1 MQSLDHFYLCHHGEA
16 LAEGVLLPSGACA
29 ISWNGAAHSHG
40 VFPSFA
46 MFQNIQNRLSGRLI
60 KHAIES
66 NRLYSKTFYLQRNE
80 DWSGIS
86 GTGLV
91 AVGFEFEQI
100 TMLHWLDKD
109 GSTFW
114 YESVDLIEQV
124 HGHEGR
130 TVIARCAV
138 PQTVGAVQR

>member
-1 MQSLDHFYLCHHGEA
+1 MQPLDYFYLCHHGEA

-29 ISWNGAAHSHG
+29 ISWNGEVHSHG

-46 MFQNIQNRLSGRLI
+46 MFQGIQNRLSGRVI
-60 KHAIES
+60 NYVTTS
-66 NRLYSKTFYLQRNE
+66 DRLRKTFYLQRNE

-100 TMLHWLDKD
+100 TMLHWFGKD
-109 GSTFW
+109 GSTCW
-114 YESVDLIEQV
+114 YESVDLVEQV

-130 TVIARCAV
+130 TVIARCAI
-138 PQTVGAVQR
+138 PQTAGATHR

>member
-1 MQSLDHFYLCHHGEA
+1 MQPLDYFHLCHHGEA
-16 LAEGVLLPSGACA
+16 IAEGVLLPSGACA
-29 ISWNGAAHSHG
+29 ISWHGAAHSHG
-40 VFPSFA
+40 VFPSFS
-46 MFQNIQNRLSGRLI
+46 MFQGIQNRLSGRII
-60 KHAIES
+60 KYVTAS
-66 NRLYSKTFYLQRNE
+66 DRLNKTFYLKRNQ

-100 TMLHWLDKD
+100 AMLHWFGQD

-114 YESVDLIEQV
+114 YESVDLVEQV

-130 TVIARCAV
+130 TVIARCPV
-138 PQTVGAVQR
+138 PQTAGAIRQ